1 MAFETERCFSQ
12 RPGFQRMSC
21 VDDSNRR
28 SDGVHVTFGLSVVK
42 FERKLVKMGVADL
55 EYGKLAEC

>member
-1 MAFETERCFSQ
+1 
-12 RPGFQRMSC
+12 MSC
-21 VDDSNRR
+21 VDDSNWR
-28 SDGVHVTFGLSVVK
+28 SDGVHVTFGMSVVK

>member
-1 MAFETERCFSQ
+1 M
-12 RPGFQRMSC
+12 
-21 VDDSNRR
+21 DDSNRR

-42 FERKLVKMGVADL
+42 FERKLVNKGVADL